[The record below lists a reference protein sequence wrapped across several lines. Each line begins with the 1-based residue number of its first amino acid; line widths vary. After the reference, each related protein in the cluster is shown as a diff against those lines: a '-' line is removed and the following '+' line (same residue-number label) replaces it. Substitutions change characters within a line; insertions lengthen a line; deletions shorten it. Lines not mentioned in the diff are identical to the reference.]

1 MKRVRERK
9 VWSLRVW
16 SLNYHNKSVMPKY
29 QSVMPKIDKS
39 GKICIAYSV
48 ENMKVNVKT
57 FIKKTKAVKIGSL

>member
-1 MKRVRERK
+1 
-9 VWSLRVW
+9 
-16 SLNYHNKSVMPKY
+16 MPKY